1 MAARAQAAGHEATSN
16 PHPTTVIYLTIFAA
30 LMVLLVITIAA
41 AEFDLGRL
49 NFPLAAAIATVKAVL
64 IVLYFM
70 HVRYSPPLTW
80 LMAGAGACWLV
91 ILFGLTLTDY
101 FTREQSPQILSPEPP
116 PAHRATSAD

>member
-1 MAARAQAAGHEATSN
+1 MTAHVQSSGHEATAE
-16 PHPTTVIYLTIFAA
+16 PHPTIGLYLAIFAA

-49 NFPLAAAIATVKAVL
+49 SFPLAAAIATVKAVL

-91 ILFGLTLTDY
+91 ILFSLTLSDY
-101 FTREQSPQILSPEPP
+101 FTREQSPQNLSPEPP
-116 PAHRATSAD
+116 PVHRAASAD